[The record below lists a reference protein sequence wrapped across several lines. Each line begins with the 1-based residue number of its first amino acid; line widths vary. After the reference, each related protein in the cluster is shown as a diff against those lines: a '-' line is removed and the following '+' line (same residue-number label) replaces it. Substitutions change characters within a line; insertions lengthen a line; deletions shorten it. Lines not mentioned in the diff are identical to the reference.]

1 MLVIYYIKGDE
12 RMCNERK
19 VHITSYFV
27 CQECNNEMYLPRV
40 PGEMRKRGHI
50 KDIYCPYCKKTTKFK
65 EMGTDGFIKNLDGE
79 II

>member
-12 RMCNERK
+12 RMCNKRK

-50 KDIYCPYCKKTTKFK
+50 KDIYCPYCKKTTKLK
-65 EMGTDGFIKNLDGE
+65 KV
-79 II
+79 